1 MAYEVLWTPDAK
13 RDLDVAV
20 SYLAESMGMASAAA
34 KLLDGIEKL
43 ITTLRAFPEA
53 HEYARDD
60 YLAARGFRKT
70 LAGSYIVLY
79 LVDAQYE
86 EVVITN
92 IVHAAR
98 DYARFV

>member
-13 RDLDVAV
+13 NDLDVAV
-20 SYLAESMGMASAAA
+20 SYLAESVGMASAAA
-34 KLLDGIEKL
+34 KLLEGIEKL
-43 ITTLRAFPEA
+43 VATLKAFPKA
-53 HEYARDD
+53 HEHVRDD
-60 YLAARGFRKT
+60 YLAARGYRKA
-70 LAGSYIVLY
+70 LVGSYTVLY
-79 LVDAQYE
+79 LVDDPHE